1 MVSRMAVPII
11 FEAEGSKYYKRRS
24 NNGPQRALGA
34 VLPAQ
39 KVDQHWFGFQN
50 I

>member
-1 MVSRMAVPII
+1 MAAPII
-11 FEAEGSKYYKRRS
+11 FEAQGSKYYKRRS
-24 NNGPQRALGA
+24 NNGQQGAASAA

-39 KVDQHWFGFQN
+39 EVDQHWFGFQN